1 MAYRNKTY
9 VAFDADNDIRCYR
22 MMQAWKAS
30 DNVSFD
36 FHDAHDLNNLL
47 TTSNEQTIK
56 RKLKE
61 RLNNTK
67 LFILLVGEKTKNL
80 HKFVRWEQE
89 QALNLDIPIVVVNLN
104 KKRKIDNERCP
115 AIMRNELAIH
125 VSYHR
130 KIIEYA
136 IDNWGDLHRKH
147 RKDDVTG
154 PRHYLE
160 SVYEKLGL

>member
-9 VAFDADNDIRCYR
+9 VAFDADNDIIHYR

-36 FHDAHDLNNLL
+36 FYDAHDINILL
-47 TTSNEQTIK
+47 PTSNEQTIK

-61 RLNNTK
+61 RLKNTK
-67 LFILLVGEKTKNL
+67 LFMLLVGEKTKNL

-89 QALNLDIPIVVVNLN
+89 QALDLDIPIVVVNLN
-104 KKRKIDNERCP
+104 KKRKIDRDLCP
-115 AIMRNELAIH
+115 AVMRDELAIH
-125 VSYHR
+125 VSYHQ

-136 IDNWGDLHRKH
+136 IDNWGDWHRKY
-147 RKDDVTG
+147 RKEGTSG
-154 PRHYLE
+154 PH
-160 SVYEKLGL
+160 SFKPSIYEKLGL